1 MSRSFRSQPPEVSK
15 LASVLGR
22 LLAAWSVKC
31 CAPRVP
37 LVIFVSAGSWA
48 LSKFVQGRVD
58 AKDLRVKTL
67 TERQFSLEQEHG
79 AVMRKLKTDDYEV
92 TRIPRPRSE
101 E

>member
-1 MSRSFRSQPPEVSK
+1 MLR
-15 LASVLGR
+15 AG
-22 LLAAWSVKC
+22 
-31 CAPRVP
+31 VP

-67 TERQFSLEQEHG
+67 TERQFSLEQEHD
-79 AVMRKLKTDDYEV
+79 AIMRKLKTDDYEV

-101 E
+101 ELACEGHE

>member
-1 MSRSFRSQPPEVSK
+1 MLR
-15 LASVLGR
+15 AG
-22 LLAAWSVKC
+22 
-31 CAPRVP
+31 VP
-37 LVIFVSAGSWA
+37 LVIFVSAGSWG

-67 TERQFSLEQEHG
+67 TERQFSLEQEHD
-79 AVMRKLKTDDYEV
+79 AIMRKLKTDDYEV